1 MRLAL
6 ILALLAFTFSGC
18 FFGFS
23 QEIATLDTG
32 FILGMHDFG
41 LKLLRTIWQR
51 EGGNVF
57 LSPASLEICLAMIAH
72 GARGETQKEIY
83 DALGVS
89 GLGEGVDRENQKLV
103 ASLNLAIP
111 GTALKTANSLWAK
124 EDMPFYEA
132 YLRAIQ
138 DLYQA
143 EGYTV
148 DLANPATLSRIN
160 DWVRT
165 KTQGT
170 VDRILDTLPAN
181 AILVLLNATYFKGTW
196 ETAFDPE
203 RTQDLPFAT
212 PQGVKNVPTMW
223 QQGKFLYLETETF
236 QAVRLPY
243 TQKLLSMY
251 IFLPKE
257 RDGLWELLATLDA
270 KSLSTFISTMR
281 EKEGE
286 IFLPRLRVTFEKTM
300 NDVLGELGIVRA
312 FDPYGAD
319 LSGML
324 PVSPAY
330 NAYLSEVR
338 HKTFLEVNEEGTE
351 AAGVSSGVIAIT
363 AIPLDRFTMRVD
375 HPFFLCIRD
384 ERTGALLFAG
394 AIENPV

>member
-1 MRLAL
+1 MRFALTFALFALA
-6 ILALLAFTFSGC
+6 FSGC

-23 QEIATLDTG
+23 QEVATLDSG
-32 FILGMHDFG
+32 FTLGMNDFG
-41 LKLLRTIWQR
+41 LRLLRTTWEK

-57 LSPASLEICLAMIAH
+57 ISPASLELCLAMIAH
-72 GARGETQKEIY
+72 GARGETQREIY

-89 GLGEGVDRENQKLV
+89 GLGERVDEENRKLV
-103 ASLNLAIP
+103 ASLNLATSGI
-111 GTALKTANSLWAK
+111 TLKTANSLWAK
-124 EDMPFYEA
+124 EGMPFYEA
-132 YLRAIQ
+132 YLRAIK
-138 DLYQA
+138 DLYRA

-148 DLANPATLSRIN
+148 DLADPATLSRIN

-170 VDRILDTLPAN
+170 IDRILDTLPAN

-196 ETAFDPE
+196 EKAFDPE
-203 RTQDLPFAT
+203 RTQNLPFTT

-223 QQGKFLYLETETF
+223 QQGKFLYLENEAF

-243 TQKLLSMY
+243 TGKLLSMY

-257 RDGLWELLATLDA
+257 YDGLWGLLETLDA
-270 KSLSTFISTMR
+270 QSLGSFIGAME

-300 NDVLGELGIVRA
+300 NDVLGELGIQRA

-319 LSGML
+319 FSGML
-324 PVSPAY
+324 PVSPEY

-351 AAGVSSGVIAIT
+351 AAGVTSGVIAIT
-363 AIPLDRFTMRVD
+363 AIPFDRFTMRVD

-394 AIENPV
+394 AIENPA

>member
-1 MRLAL
+1 MRLFLTFTLFAL
-6 ILALLAFTFSGC
+6 AFSGC
-18 FFGFS
+18 FLGFS
-23 QEIATLDTG
+23 QEIATLDSSFT
-32 FILGMHDFG
+32 LGINDFG
-41 LKLLRTIWQR
+41 LRLLRTTWQK

-57 LSPASLEICLAMIAH
+57 VSPASLEICLAMIAH
-72 GARGETQKEIY
+72 GARGETQREIY

-89 GLGEGVDRENQKLV
+89 DLSGGVDEEHRKLV

-111 GTALKTANSLWAK
+111 GITLKTANSLWAK

-132 YLRAIQ
+132 YLRAIE
-138 DLYQA
+138 DFYQA
-143 EGYTV
+143 EGYAVNLT
-148 DLANPATLSRIN
+148 DPATLSRIN

-170 VDRILDTLPAN
+170 IDRILDTLPAN

-196 ETAFDPE
+196 EKAFDPKC
-203 RTQDLPFAT
+203 TQDLPFTT
-212 PQGVKNVPTMW
+212 PQGVRNVPTMW
-223 QQGKFLYLETETF
+223 QQGKFLYLENEAF

-243 TQKLLSMY
+243 TGKLLSMY
-251 IFLPKE
+251 IFLPRE
-257 RDGLWELLATLDA
+257 HNGLQGLLEALNA
-270 KSLSTFISTMR
+270 QNLSSFISAME

-300 NDVLGELGIVRA
+300 NDVLRELGIQRA

-319 LSGML
+319 FSGML

-351 AAGVSSGVIAIT
+351 ASGVTAGVIAIT
-363 AIPLDRFTMRVD
+363 AISFDRFTMRVD

-384 ERTGALLFAG
+384 ERTGVLLFAG